1 MRLTLKAMNYFLTAV
16 QCQSITQAAS
26 QLNVVP
32 SAVSAAIDQVEGE
45 FGLKL
50 LMRYPSRGIQP
61 TATGLILVEKIR
73 HLVEEYNNLM
83 VEGSDLRT
91 ALSGTLRIGYYAPI
105 APAFMPDIVKPL
117 IQDNASVTV
126 KFTECDNESAQAGLL
141 KGEYDVILFV
151 AENIKPGI
159 EYETLQET
167 AAYILTSSKHPLS
180 TQSSVDLCAL
190 GDQSFVLLDLPFT
203 SEYYRNLLESA
214 GIDPPIVATAS
225 TTEMVRSLVS
235 ASAGIAIL
243 NMQPRINT
251 SYAGEKVVAIPLLPP
266 IRPLKLV
273 LGYIP
278 GNPRRLVNTFIHQ
291 CREYFKS
298 DTAGQLIV
306 NTL

>member
-32 SAVSAAIDQVEGE
+32 SAVSAAIDQVEDE

-83 VEGSDLRT
+83 VEGIDLRT
-91 ALSGTLRIGYYAPI
+91 ALTGTLRIGYYAPI
-105 APAFMPDIVKPL
+105 APAFMPEVVNPL
-117 IQDNASVTV
+117 LEGNSAVTV
-126 KFTECDNESAQAGLL
+126 KFSECDNESAQAGLL
-141 KGEYDVILFV
+141 KGEFDAILFV

-167 AAYILTSSKHPLS
+167 AAYVLLAKNHPLAS
-180 TQSSVDLCAL
+180 QTSLDLRRL
-190 GDQSFVLLDLPFT
+190 GDQAFVLLDLPFT

-214 GIDPPIVATAS
+214 EINPPVVATAT
-225 TTEMVRSLVS
+225 TTEMVRSLVG
-235 ASAGIAIL
+235 ANAGIAIL

-251 SYAGEKVVAIPLLPP
+251 SYAGEEVIAIPLDPATK
-266 IRPLKLV
+266 PLNLV

-278 GNPRRLVNTFIHQ
+278 GNPRRLVNTFITQ
-291 CREYFKS
+291 CRLYFS
-298 DTAGQLIV
+298 SESAQQLIIK
-306 NTL
+306 NN